1 MVYLEEI
8 SAFVASASVLT
19 VIKIVITVFLL
30 AATIILRKRL
40 RSLRPP
46 EAVDRATSKG
56 DADAPHDETEDES
69 CGQELGLMGQL
80 KSAKLREM
88 EKRMSEEQKT
98 KENEVQQQ
106 QLAAIFEL
114 LKKQQEELKAEEL
127 TQEDFKDQLKLYR

>member
-19 VIKIVITVFLL
+19 VIKIVITVSF
-30 AATIILRKRL
+30 TIILRKRL

-69 CGQELGLMGQL
+69 CGQELWLMGQL